1 MKKVKN
7 FDEGFKNKYG
17 AFYFE
22 NNSYS
27 KNECMRF
34 AVEMANLSSYD
45 DKKETFLNKDVPQPK
60 IAAVLVTKDYVY
72 CAARSGIKYGDHAEF
87 TILNTMLNNK
97 VVSENDILYT
107 TLEPCTPESRCQ
119 WTESCS
125 TLIINKKIKNVC
137 IGTFDANPLVFGV
150 GVNMLLENDINVSF
164 FDEEYV
170 HALKDL
176 NKEFFDFCIKYPDIK
191 ILKRIDK
198 FLYDKIDTDALK
210 VYYHEDVTNE
220 TYVKFYR
227 EMLDSEQIKEGKV
240 HGTLTI
246 SKDMALAFMK
256 KPSYFLPGYNT
267 GIINKNNDSEDIA
280 KGKRN
285 ILDRS
290 LLTICNMEMNNNI
303 FEIILRSVGLLD
315 NNEYDT
321 NTLMSLLKKQF
332 GNVLQVREFLINAF
346 VHNNYENNI
355 GVTIEILNSNYIK
368 IINVISKDAN
378 VDETKKSFN
387 EGILYSVPVNPV
399 LMNYFVQARLAENT
413 GLGFDNKHKTIFDVK
428 KQLNNK
434 ILVTEIKK

>member
-7 FDEGFKNKYG
+7 FDEGFKNEYG

-87 TILNTMLNNK
+87 TILNSMLNNK
-97 VVSENDILYT
+97 TISEDDILYT
-107 TLEPCTPESRCQ
+107 TLEPCTPESRSQ

-125 TLIINKKIKNVC
+125 TLIINKKVKNVC

-150 GVNMLLENDINVSF
+150 GINMLLENNINVSF
-164 FDEEYV
+164 FDKEYV
-170 HALKDL
+170 QSLKDL
-176 NKEFFDFCIKYPDIK
+176 NKEFFEFCRKYPDIK

-198 FLYDKIDTDALK
+198 FLYDKIDVEALK
-210 VYYHEDVTNE
+210 VYYHEDVSNE

-246 SKDMALAFMK
+246 SKEMALAFMK
-256 KPSYFLPGYNT
+256 NPSYFLPGYNT
-267 GIINKNNDSEDIA
+267 GIINKNNNTDDFA
-280 KGKRN
+280 KGKRK
-285 ILDRS
+285 ILDKS
-290 LLTICNMEMNNNI
+290 LLTICNIEKKNNI
-303 FEIILRSVGLLD
+303 FEIILKSLGLLD
-315 NNEYDT
+315 NQEYDVK
-321 NTLMSLLKKQF
+321 TLNKILQKQF
-332 GNVLQVREFLINAF
+332 GNILQLREFIINAF

-355 GVTIEILNSNYIK
+355 GVTIELLNSNHIK
-368 IINVISKDAN
+368 IINIISKDAN
-378 VDETKKSFN
+378 VEETKNSFN
-387 EGILYSVPVNPV
+387 DGTLYSVPVNPV
-399 LMNYFVQARLAENT
+399 LMKYFVQARLAENT

-428 KQLNNK
+428 KQLSNK
-434 ILVTEIKK
+434 ILITEIKK